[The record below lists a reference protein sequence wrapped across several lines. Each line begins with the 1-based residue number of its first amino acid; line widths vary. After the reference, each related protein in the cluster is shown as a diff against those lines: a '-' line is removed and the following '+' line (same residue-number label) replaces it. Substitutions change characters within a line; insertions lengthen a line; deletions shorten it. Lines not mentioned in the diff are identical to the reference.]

1 MTSAQAASLRNALE
15 ALMDAIAKRE
25 PIADQLDH
33 LSTLQRNLAAST
45 SRQLNHFL
53 QNRSYTKA
61 LEYLRYGV
69 VIEDPDRPDCDD
81 T

>member
-15 ALMDAIAKRE
+15 ALMDAIEKRE
-25 PIADQLDH
+25 PIAERLHH
-33 LSTLQRNLAAST
+33 LAALQRKLAPFT
-45 SRQLNHFL
+45 SRQLDHFL

-61 LEYLRYGV
+61 LEYLRDGV
-69 VIEDPDRPDCDD
+69 VIEDPDRPDYDD